1 MKVVLKA
8 DLKGTGK
15 AGELI
20 NVSDGYARNFLFP
33 KGLAVE
39 ANAQALNDLKN
50 KEQAKQHKAEVELAA
65 AQQAAEKIDGKSI
78 KIIGKAGKN
87 GRLFGSITAKE
98 IAAEIA
104 KQLSIPVDKRKIV
117 LSMEIKAFGSYP
129 IEIKLHPG
137 VVAKATVMVTEV

>member
-1 MKVVLKA
+1 MKVILKA

-50 KEQAKQHKAEVELAA
+50 KEQAKQHKAEVELEAAKQAA
-65 AQQAAEKIDGKSI
+65 ARIDGKSI

-98 IAAEIA
+98 IAQEITR
-104 KQLSIPVDKRKIV
+104 QLSIPVDKRKIV
-117 LSMEIKAFGSYP
+117 LSMDIKAFGSYP

>member
-117 LSMEIKAFGSYP
+117 LNMEIKAFGSYP

>member
-1 MKVVLKA
+1 MKVILKA

-39 ANAQALNDLKN
+39 ANAQALNELKN
-50 KEQAKQHKAEVELAA
+50 KEQAKQHKAEVELEAAKQAA
-65 AQQAAEKIDGKSI
+65 ARIDGKSI

-98 IAAEIA
+98 IAQEIT

-117 LSMEIKAFGSYP
+117 LSMDIKAFGSYP

-137 VVAKATVMVTEV
+137 VVAKATVVVTEV

>member
-1 MKVVLKA
+1 MKVILKA

-50 KEQAKQHKAEVELAA
+50 KEQAKQHKAEVELKAAKQAA
-65 AQQAAEKIDGKSI
+65 ARIDGKSI

-98 IAAEIA
+98 IAQEIT

-117 LSMEIKAFGSYP
+117 LSMDIKAFGSYP
-129 IEIKLHPG
+129 IEIKLHAG
-137 VVAKATVMVTEV
+137 VVAKATVMITEA

>member
-1 MKVVLKA
+1 MKVILKA

-39 ANAQALNDLKN
+39 ANAQALNELKN

-65 AQQAAEKIDGKSI
+65 AQQAAARIDGKSF

-98 IAAEIA
+98 IAQEIT

-117 LSMEIKAFGSYP
+117 LSMDTKAFGSYP

-137 VVAKATVMVTEV
+137 VVAKATVMVTGV

>member
-33 KGLAVE
+33 KGLSVE

-50 KEQAKQHKAEVELAA
+50 KEQAQRHKAEVELQTAKK
-65 AQQAAEKIDGKSI
+65 AAEKIDGKSI

-104 KQLSIPVDKRKIV
+104 KQLSISVDKRKIV
-117 LSMEIKAFGSYP
+117 LNMEIKAFGSYP

-137 VVAKATVMVTEV
+137 VTAKATVMVTEV

>member
-1 MKVVLKA
+1 MKVILKA

-50 KEQAKQHKAEVELAA
+50 KEQAKQHKAEVELEAAKQAA
-65 AQQAAEKIDGKSI
+65 ARIDGKSI

-98 IAAEIA
+98 IAQEIT

-117 LSMEIKAFGSYP
+117 LSMDIKAFGSYP
-129 IEIKLHPG
+129 IEIKLHAG
-137 VVAKATVMVTEV
+137 VVAKATVMITEA

>member
-1 MKVVLKA
+1 MKVILKA

-39 ANAQALNDLKN
+39 ANAQALNELKN

-65 AQQAAEKIDGKSI
+65 AQQAATRIDGKSF
-78 KIIGKAGKN
+78 KIIGKAGKKRTPVWFYHCKRDCTGN
-87 GRLFGSITAKE
+87 NQ
-98 IAAEIA
+98 AAFH
-104 KQLSIPVDKRKIV
+104 S
-117 LSMEIKAFGSYP
+117 G
-129 IEIKLHPG
+129 
-137 VVAKATVMVTEV
+137 